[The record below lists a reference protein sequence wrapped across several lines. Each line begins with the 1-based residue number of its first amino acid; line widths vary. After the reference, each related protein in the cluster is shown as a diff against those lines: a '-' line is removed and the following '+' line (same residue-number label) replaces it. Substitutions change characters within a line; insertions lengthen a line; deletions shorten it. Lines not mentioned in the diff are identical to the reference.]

1 MATQI
6 KLVNLATIKCTTPA
20 AVVTIDGAVH
30 EMVRVHPLVAAPAK
44 NDAKSFAAA
53 IDAYLQVV
61 NAIQNGDKVDILDDD
76 GNVAGTVA
84 PTDDIPSLSERTEL
98 KEDAKNPDKVTSV
111 TINHGQNM
119 PLSLPGQATTD
130 VEGRA
135 TGYAGLIAQLNE
147 GIRKMVGDDG
157 RNAIV
162 QEFRVGGGKRG
173 RKAAG
178 VDLKKFA

>member
-6 KLVNLATIKCTTPA
+6 KLVNLATVKCTTPA
-20 AVVTIDGAVH
+20 AVVTIDGAAH
-30 EMVRVHPLVAAPAK
+30 EMVRVHPLVATPAK
-44 NDAKSFAAA
+44 NDQKSAIAAFEAYFA
-53 IDAYLQVV
+53 IV
-61 NAIQNGDKVDILDDD
+61 NAIQNGEKVDILDDD
-76 GNVAGTVA
+76 GNVAGTVT
-84 PTDDIPSLSERTEL
+84 PTDDIPGLSEKTEL
-98 KEDAKNPDKVTSV
+98 KEDPKNPDKVTSV

-119 PLSLPGQATTD
+119 PLTLPGQATTD

-135 TGYAGLIAQLNE
+135 TGWAGLIAQTNE